1 MILFLLAALLTV
13 AVAAALV
20 LPLMKPHAPPPPA
33 ERYNAAVYRQQL
45 AELDA
50 DVGREALPDSEA
62 AGARIEIERRLLAA
76 SRKDAPAAAVAE
88 HRRAPWWISALAA
101 GGLATGGA
109 GLYFA
114 VGRPSLPDQ
123 PFKGDRQAVMAG
135 PATSAPPGQPA
146 PDAASADQQQFAQLI
161 DALKAKMAANP
172 SDPKGWLLLARGLM
186 RLEKPVD
193 AQDAYQHV
201 LDLGVSTP
209 AVLVEAGEARVAAT
223 GGTVD
228 RDSQA
233 LFKRAAKADAALPQP
248 RYYLAL
254 AKAQAGDTAGA
265 LADWRAIVAAAPAD
279 APYLP
284 AIKARIAEAEHPG
297 ATPVGPTGEQAAAA
311 GALPEAD
318 QRAMIDAMVAKL
330 STRLQ
335 AQPGDVNGWRRLARA
350 YTVLGKGPDAAK
362 AWTQVLRLDPAD
374 PDAKAAL
381 SR

>member
-1 MILFLLAALLTV
+1 MILFLLAALLTLG
-13 AVAAALV
+13 VAAALV
-20 LPLMKPHAPPPPA
+20 LPLLRPHAPPPPA

-76 SRKDAPAAAVAE
+76 SRKDDASIPTP
-88 HRRAPWWISALAA
+88 RRAPLWAGALVA
-101 GGLATGGA
+101 GGIAIAGA
-109 GLYFA
+109 ALYLA

-123 PFKGDRQAVMAG
+123 PFKGDRQAAVSG
-135 PATSAPPGQPA
+135 PAANAPPGQPA
-146 PDAASADQQQFAQLI
+146 PDAASADQQQFIQLI

-186 RLEKPVD
+186 RLEKPVE

-228 RDSQA
+228 RATQA
-233 LFKRAAKADAALPQP
+233 LFKRAAAADPALPQP
-248 RYYLAL
+248 KYYLAL
-254 AKAQAGDTAGA
+254 AKAQAGDAGGA
-265 LADWRAIVAAAPAD
+265 LADWRALVAAAPAD

-284 AIKARIAEAEHPG
+284 AVKARIAEAERPG

-311 GALPEAD
+311 GALPQAD

-330 STRLQ
+330 AARLK
-335 AQPGDVNGWRRLARA
+335 AEPNDVNGWRRLAHA
-350 YTVLGKGPDAAK
+350 YTVLGKGPEAAK
-362 AWTQVLRLDPAD
+362 AWAQVLRLDPAD
-374 PDAKAAL
+374 ADAKAAL
-381 SR
+381 TR

>member
-1 MILFLLAALLTV
+1 MILFLLAALLTLG
-13 AVAAALV
+13 VAAALV
-20 LPLMKPHAPPPPA
+20 VPLLKPHAPPAPA

-76 SRKDAPAAAVAE
+76 ARKDDAVASE
-88 HRRAPWWISALAA
+88 TQRAPLWA
-101 GGLATGGA
+101 GGIVAGVVAIAGA
-109 GLYFA
+109 ALYLL

-123 PFKGDRQAVMAG
+123 PFKGDRQAAVSG
-135 PATSAPPGQPA
+135 PAASAPAGQPA
-146 PDAASADQQQFAQLI
+146 PDAESADQQQFAQLI
-161 DALKAKMAANP
+161 DALKSKMAANP
-172 SDPKGWLLLARGLM
+172 GDPKGWLLLARGLM
-186 RLEKPVD
+186 RLEKPLE
-193 AQDAYQHV
+193 AQDAYRHV
-201 LDLGVSTP
+201 IDLGASTP

-223 GGTVD
+223 GGAVD
-228 RDSQA
+228 RDAQA
-233 LFKRAAKADAALPQP
+233 LFKRAASGDAALPQP

-254 AKAQAGDTAGA
+254 ARAQAGDAKGA
-265 LADWRAIVAAAPAD
+265 LADWRALAAAAPAD

-284 AIKARIAEAEHPG
+284 ALKARIAEAERPS

-311 GALPEAD
+311 GTLPEAD

-330 STRLQ
+330 AARLKS
-335 AQPGDVNGWRRLARA
+335 QPNDADGWRKLARA
-350 YTVLGKGPDAAK
+350 YTVLGKGPQAAQ

-374 PDAKAAL
+374 ADAKAAL